1 MDNSKLTRLDRIEGL
16 RRENGL
22 TLKQLEERTGLSSS
36 VLSTYENH
44 ETKDISHRA
53 VITLAEFYGVTTDY
67 LLGLV
72 EQKNHPDA
80 EVLDLHLSDEMIDIL
95 RSGKINNRL
104 LCEIV
109 THSKFR
115 RLLVDIEVYVDRIAS
130 MEIDNL
136 NATVAT
142 ARAEVL
148 ARESPDENDLYLRTL
163 EAACVPEN
171 NFFTHLVHDDIDA
184 IIADIREA
192 HKKDKTTAEG
202 QTTAAKL
209 RQAIEDAMQF
219 EGSDQEKQMR
229 IYCNLLEIPYDD
241 MPPEEFDAVLRWLRR
256 SKVLQSVAAKSMRGK
271 TQMSHGKG
279 KRKKKS

>member
-1 MDNSKLTRLDRIEGL
+1 MNAKLTIQERLKDLRVNDRS
-16 RRENGL
+16 L
-22 TLKQLEERTGLSSS
+22 TLEQLAKATGLAR
-36 VLSTYENH
+36 STLGNYESNDY
-44 ETKDISHRA
+44 KDISPFNIA
-53 VITLAEFYGVTTDY
+53 ILARFYGVSTDY
-67 LLGLV
+67 LLGLA
-72 EQKNHPDA
+72 EQKNHPDT
-80 EVLDLHLSDEMIDIL
+80 EVLDLHLSDEMLNIL

-109 THSKFR
+109 THNKFR

-148 ARESPDENDLYLRTL
+148 ARENPDENDLYLRTL
-163 EAACVPEN
+163 EAAYVPEN

-192 HKKDKTTAEG
+192 HKKDKTTAER
-202 QTTAAKL
+202 QPTAAKL
-209 RQAIEDAMQF
+209 KQAIEDAMQF

-229 IYCNLLEIPYDD
+229 IYCNLFEIPYDD

-256 SKVLQSVAAKSMRGK
+256 SKVLQSVAVKSMRGK
-271 TQMSHGKG
+271 TQMTHGKG
-279 KRKKKS
+279 RRKRK

>member
-1 MDNSKLTRLDRIEGL
+1 MNAKLTIQERLKDLRVNDRS
-16 RRENGL
+16 L
-22 TLKQLEERTGLSSS
+22 TLEQLAKATGLAR
-36 VLSTYENH
+36 STLGNYESNDY
-44 ETKDISHRA
+44 KDICPFNIA
-53 VITLAEFYGVTTDY
+53 ILARFYGVSTDY
-67 LLGLV
+67 LLGLA
-72 EQKNHPDA
+72 EQKNHPDT
-80 EVLDLHLSDEMIDIL
+80 EVLDLHLSDEMLNIL

-109 THSKFR
+109 THNKFR

-148 ARESPDENDLYLRTL
+148 ARENPDENDLYLRTL
-163 EAACVPEN
+163 EAAYVPEN

-192 HKKDKTTAEG
+192 HKKDKTTAER
-202 QTTAAKL
+202 QPTAAKL
-209 RQAIEDAMQF
+209 KQAIEDAMQF

-256 SKVLQSVAAKSMRGK
+256 SKVLQSVAVKSMRGK
-271 TQMSHGKG
+271 TQVTHGKG
-279 KRKKKS
+279 RRKRK

>member
-1 MDNSKLTRLDRIEGL
+1 MDNSKLTRLDRFEGL
-16 RRENGL
+16 RKENGL
-22 TLKQLEERTGLSSS
+22 TLEQLAERTGLSSS
-36 VLSTYENH
+36 ALGSYENN

-53 VITLAEFYGVTTDY
+53 VIALAKLYGVTTDY

-136 NATVAT
+136 NAIVAG

-148 ARESPDENDLYLRTL
+148 ARENPDENDLYLRTL
-163 EAACVPEN
+163 EDACVQEN
-171 NFFTHLVHDDIDA
+171 NFLPTLFMKILTL
-184 IIADIREA
+184 
-192 HKKDKTTAEG
+192 
-202 QTTAAKL
+202 
-209 RQAIEDAMQF
+209 
-219 EGSDQEKQMR
+219 
-229 IYCNLLEIPYDD
+229 
-241 MPPEEFDAVLRWLRR
+241 
-256 SKVLQSVAAKSMRGK
+256 
-271 TQMSHGKG
+271 
-279 KRKKKS
+279 

>member
-1 MDNSKLTRLDRIEGL
+1 MNAKLTIQERLKDLRVNDRS
-16 RRENGL
+16 L
-22 TLKQLEERTGLSSS
+22 TLEQLAKATGLAR
-36 VLSTYENH
+36 STLGNYESNDY
-44 ETKDISHRA
+44 KDICPFNIA
-53 VITLAEFYGVTTDY
+53 ILARFYGVSTDY
-67 LLGLV
+67 LLGLA
-72 EQKNHPDA
+72 EQKNHPDT
-80 EVLDLHLSDEMIDIL
+80 EVLDLHLSDETIDIL

-136 NATVAT
+136 NAIVAA

-148 ARESPDENDLYLRTL
+148 ARENPDENDLYLRTL
-163 EAACVPEN
+163 EAAYVPEN

-192 HKKDKTTAEG
+192 HKKDKTTAER
-202 QTTAAKL
+202 QPTAAKL
-209 RQAIEDAMQF
+209 KQAIEDAMQF

-256 SKVLQSVAAKSMRGK
+256 SKVLQSVAVKSMRGK
-271 TQMSHGKG
+271 TQVTHGKG
-279 KRKKKS
+279 RRKRK

>member
-1 MDNSKLTRLDRIEGL
+1 MDVKLTIQERLKDLRVNDR
-16 RRENGL
+16 GL
-22 TLKQLEERTGLSSS
+22 TLEQLAEATGLAR
-36 VLSTYENH
+36 STLGNYETNDY
-44 ETKDISHRA
+44 KDIGPFNIA
-53 VITLAEFYGVTTDY
+53 ILARFYGVSTDY
-67 LLGLV
+67 LLGLA

-95 RSGKINNRL
+95 KSGKINNRL

-130 MEIDNL
+130 MQIDNL
-136 NATVAT
+136 NATVAA

-148 ARESPDENDLYLRTL
+148 TRENPGENDLYLRTL

-171 NFFTHLVHDDIDA
+171 DFFTHIVHEDIDA

-192 HKKDKTTAEG
+192 HKKDRTTAESH
-202 QTTAAKL
+202 TTATKL
-209 RQAIEDAMQF
+209 KQAMEDAMQC

-241 MPPEEFDAVLRWLRR
+241 MPPEEFDAVLHWLRR
-256 SKVLQSVAAKSMRGK
+256 SKALQSVAAKSMRGK
-271 TQMSHGKG
+271 TQMTHGKG
-279 KRKKKS
+279 KRKRKS

>member
-1 MDNSKLTRLDRIEGL
+1 MDNSKLTRLDRFEGL

-22 TLKQLEERTGLSSS
+22 TLEQLAERTGLSSS
-36 VLSTYENH
+36 ALGSYENN

-53 VITLAEFYGVTTDY
+53 VISLAEFYGVTTDY

-136 NATVAT
+136 NATVAA
-142 ARAEVL
+142 ARAKVL
-148 ARESPDENDLYLRTL
+148 ARENPDENELYLRTL
-163 EAACVPEN
+163 ETAYVHEN
-171 NFFTHLVHDDIDA
+171 NFST
-184 IIADIREA
+184 
-192 HKKDKTTAEG
+192 
-202 QTTAAKL
+202 
-209 RQAIEDAMQF
+209 
-219 EGSDQEKQMR
+219 
-229 IYCNLLEIPYDD
+229 
-241 MPPEEFDAVLRWLRR
+241 
-256 SKVLQSVAAKSMRGK
+256 
-271 TQMSHGKG
+271 
-279 KRKKKS
+279 

>member
-1 MDNSKLTRLDRIEGL
+1 MDNSKLTRLDRFEGL
-16 RRENGL
+16 RKENGL
-22 TLKQLEERTGLSSS
+22 TLEQLAERTGLSSS
-36 VLSTYENH
+36 ALGSYENN

-53 VITLAEFYGVTTDY
+53 VIALAEFYGVTTDY

-72 EQKNHPDA
+72 EQKYHSDA

-95 RSGKINNRL
+95 RNGKINNRL

-109 THSKFR
+109 THSNFH

-136 NATVAT
+136 NAIVAT

-148 ARESPDENDLYLRTL
+148 GRENPDENDLYLRTL
-163 EAACVPEN
+163 EVAHVQEN
-171 NFFTHLVHDDIDA
+171 NYFTHIVHEDIDA

-192 HKKDKTTAEG
+192 HKKDRTTAES

-209 RQAIEDAMQF
+209 TQAIEEAMQF
-219 EGSDQEKQMR
+219 EGSDQEKQIR
-229 IYCNLLEIPYDD
+229 IYCNLLDIPYDD
-241 MPPEEFDAVLRWLRR
+241 MPQGEFDAVLRWLRR
-256 SKVLQSVAAKSMRGK
+256 SKVLQSIAAKSMRGK
-271 TQMSHGKG
+271 TQMTHGKG
-279 KRKKKS
+279 KRKKKP